1 MFSLYLHLDLLE
13 SFAQDIYSSVDIQT
27 ILPWLTKH
35 GLVTRFDLEYFTS
48 SSHTSVEKQRKLM
61 CLAISLNEKCV
72 EKFLECLSQT
82 VGEYAPHGELLEKI
96 CNSTFSLAKCSCY
109 NNCDRLCKNRPCSHL
124 VVIRETAV

>member
-1 MFSLYLHLDLLE
+1 MYLLYLHLDSLE
-13 SFAQDIYSSVDIQT
+13 SFAQDICSLVDVQT

-48 SSHTSVEKQRKLM
+48 SYYTSVEKQHRLM

-82 VGEYAPHGELLEKI
+82 SNLAPHGELLEKI
-96 CNSTFSLAKCSCY
+96 HNSTFSLAKCSCY
-109 NNCDRLCKNRPCSHL
+109 NN
-124 VVIRETAV
+124 